1 MSTTERIQAFLVSA
15 ERCEELA
22 HRALDEKMRELYRD
36 LALQWRKTAHQVQV
50 SLIEEAV
57 RDLRTLYAQ
66 ANEPHPGEVAV
77 LREVREGLRGTRHR
91 DQEITASPGRVQ
103 DGAGE
108 AAAPRRKN
116 GAEANGR
123 NKANL
128 RLVISR
134 P

>member
-22 HRALDEKMRELYRD
+22 HRAHDEKMRELYRD

-57 RDLRTLYAQ
+57 RDLRTLYAR
-66 ANEPHPGEVAV
+66 ANEPHPGEVAG
-77 LREVREGLRGTRHR
+77 LREVREELRGIRHR
-91 DQEITASPGRVQ
+91 DQEITALPGR
-103 DGAGE
+103 E
-108 AAAPRRKN
+108 MAAPRRKN
-116 GAEANGR
+116 GAEADVR

>member
-1 MSTTERIQAFLVSA
+1 MSSTERIQAFLVRGD
-15 ERCEELA
+15 RCEELA
-22 HRALDEKMRELYRD
+22 GSACQEDIRQLYRD
-36 LALQWRKTAHQVQV
+36 LAMQWREVAHRF
-50 SLIEEAV
+50 SLIEQTFT
-57 RDLRTLYAQ
+57 DLQKLYAR

-77 LREVREGLRGTRHR
+77 LREVREELRGTRHR
-91 DQEITASPGRVQ
+91 DQEITASPRRVQ